1 VTICT
6 KNRACLFGVV
16 ADGEIQLNDAGR
28 IVKAAWNE
36 LHARFPK
43 LVIDEFIVMPNH
55 IHGILI
61 VGAQFTAPSSVL
73 HDDDNGKR
81 GAINRALH

>member
-1 VTICT
+1 MTICT

-16 ADGEIQLNDAGR
+16 ANGEIQLNDTGR

-55 IHGILI
+55 ILGILI
-61 VGAQFTAPSSVL
+61 VGAQFIAPSPVPPNVA
-73 HDDDNGKR
+73 DG
-81 GAINRALH
+81 IRAR